1 MLTSIIIIFILIC
14 CSAFFSSS
22 ETALMGSSKAKLH
35 ALQKEGDTNAT
46 RVIGLISNP
55 ERLLGTILLGNNLV
69 NIAASSIAAGL
80 FLKLF
85 GDAGLAYATLIMTFI
100 VLIFAEVLPKTL
112 AARNPEGFSKGIS
125 LPMAFLV
132 IILKPFTAFI
142 RVLTR
147 GGMRLIGIKP
157 DDDAP
162 NFGEDDV
169 KGAIGLGL
177 HHGVLDSGEHR
188 MLDSVLQLDELTV
201 KDVMT
206 HRSMIVSMD
215 ADTPDHDVKEFLANS
230 PYSRMPVW
238 KEDQDNI
245 IGTLH
250 IKDYYRAIREA
261 KKSGERF
268 EIADIVSEP
277 FFIPETANVANLL
290 KEFRTKRKHLA
301 LVVDEYGDLQGII
314 SLEDILE
321 EIVGDIE
328 DEHDQIT
335 ASYTTG
341 KNNSIIA
348 SADYPVRDINKELDL
363 EIPDDAVTLGGLVTD
378 TLGRIPSVA
387 EKVEVGNYELTV
399 LAKRRQSLLK
409 VRIRPVK
416 QEQQD
421 DA

>member
-132 IILKPFTAFI
+132 IALKPFTAFI

-215 ADTPDHDVKEFLANS
+215 ADTPDNEVKEFLANS